1 MPEER
6 EKSSETYLSFICK
19 CEIWWGTPCTNN
31 TNKKQMLSNG
41 SAWSHI
47 ENINTRN
54 SKSLYWVK
62 VQFTQKLN
70 LSSFTHPRHPK
81 SLTFIVFKTQLRDLF
96 LHLKAMQPKYWYI
109 KNKRSVML
117 AWCMNQWVLRMSF
130 QWWMVYMWINKSKLN
145 ISNYVKWLGEDLD

>member
-1 MPEER
+1 MPEGR

-19 CEIWWGTPCTNN
+19 CGIWWGTPCTNN

-47 ENINTRN
+47 ENISTRN

-62 VQFTQKLN
+62 VQFTQKWIIYSPTSFQIFDFH
-70 LSSFTHPRHPK
+70 LSSKHN
-81 SLTFIVFKTQLRDLF
+81 RDLF

-117 AWCMNQWVLRMSF
+117 AWCMNQWVLSMSF
-130 QWWMVYMWINKSKLN
+130 QWWMFIC
-145 ISNYVKWLGEDLD
+145 E